1 MVVGKLLAQANQSS
15 IYFHSITNSNVGVDV
30 DDDGDDVLWEQSNL
44 QMIWKTWMTCNNWL
58 LFSVCLLFRYEMRW
72 DETKLVVMS

>member
-1 MVVGKLLAQANQSS
+1 MVVGKLLAQANLSS
-15 IYFHSITNSNVGVDV
+15 IYFHGIINVGVDV

-58 LFSVCLLFRYEMRW
+58 LFSVCLLFRYDMRW